1 MMFQRM
7 HRKTYL
13 MRNRM
18 IEITKREVIAS
29 VVIVAIM
36 LIVGFVISG
45 KISDNQNDKN
55 AEYQKAIHIEDKE
68 LFEYGMNTNVG
79 NAFIY
84 GNMKAVDTVTYDE
97 IGGKYLYVEKVKEK
111 YTRHTRRVKS
121 GKTYHTQVYYTWDRV
136 GSKDKK
142 CKKINFCGIDF
153 KSNKI
158 ELPNAEYIET
168 IKESSRIQYK
178 YYGVPTEHIGT
189 IYTNLA
195 DDTISDNSRFFE
207 DCTIDESLKNCTSS
221 IGNVVFWIAWI
232 FLICGCVCGFYY
244 LDNRWLKD

>member
-1 MMFQRM
+1 
-7 HRKTYL
+7 

-142 CKKINFCGIDF
+142 CKKINFVG
-153 KSNKI
+153 
-158 ELPNAEYIET
+158 
-168 IKESSRIQYK
+168 
-178 YYGVPTEHIGT
+178 
-189 IYTNLA
+189 
-195 DDTISDNSRFFE
+195 
-207 DCTIDESLKNCTSS
+207 
-221 IGNVVFWIAWI
+221 
-232 FLICGCVCGFYY
+232 
-244 LDNRWLKD
+244 